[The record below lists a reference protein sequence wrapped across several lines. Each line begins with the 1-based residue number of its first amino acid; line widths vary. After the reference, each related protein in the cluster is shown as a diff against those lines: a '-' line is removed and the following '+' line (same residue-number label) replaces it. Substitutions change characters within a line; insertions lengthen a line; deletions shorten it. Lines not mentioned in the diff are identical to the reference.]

1 MINLFSTP
9 VWHIKGTPENILN
22 EMIQGA
28 YDCKENVKTA
38 NRTNEGGY
46 QSPCFK
52 SDLFHKNAFEYLR
65 NQLKD
70 TLPKFEIDV
79 WWFNISCKGSYNIVH
94 THPEC
99 NLALIW
105 YLTDDDNKLILCDP
119 HWHNRAK
126 LYGSLYGAEESPLR
140 KDRNYHH
147 SKRMNAKKGDI
158 VIFPSDLMHQVESH
172 EGEEDRMS
180 ISMNL
185 VLP

>member
-79 WWFNISCKGSYNIVH
+79 WWFNISCKGSYNTVH
-94 THPEC
+94 THPNC

-105 YLTDDDNKLILCDP
+105 YLTDDDNKLILVDP

-126 LYGSLYGAEESPLR
+126 LYESLHRDYQFR
-140 KDRNYHH
+140 
-147 SKRMNAKKGDI
+147 RMNAKKGDI

-185 VLP
+185 LLP

>member
-9 VWHIKGTPENILN
+9 VWHIKGTPENILD

-38 NRTNEGGY
+38 NRTNVLGY
-46 QSPCFK
+46 QSPCFT

-79 WWFNISCKGSYNIVH
+79 WWFNINGNGAYNTVH

-105 YLTDDDNKLILCDP
+105 YLTDDDNKLILVDP

-126 LYGSLYGAEESPLR
+126 LYESLHRDYQFR
-140 KDRNYHH
+140 
-147 SKRMNAKKGDI
+147 RMNAKKGDI
-158 VIFPSDLMHQVESH
+158 VIFPSDLMHQVEPH
-172 EGEEDRMS
+172 QKEEDRMS